1 MDMQI
6 FQVESAKSLPQ
17 KGDVLISSPFLN
29 DHCFTRS
36 VVLLVEHTSEGSMGI
51 IMNKDFSTQMSLNE
65 LVPELEFA
73 PHIPLYKGGPVSRDT
88 VFFLHT
94 LKELSGSFPLGN
106 GLYLNGDFEEVKRL
120 ILERHIDVTTFR
132 FFSGYAGWDSGQ
144 LEKEIE
150 ENAWVVGSSQRENLL
165 NNSVQ
170 QLWKKLLVGMGG
182 RCTIWAKYPLYPSLN

>member
-1 MDMQI
+1 MDMRI
-6 FQVESAKSLPQ
+6 FQVESAKPLPQ
-17 KGDVLISSPFLN
+17 KGDILISSPFLA

-36 VVLLVEHTSEGSMGI
+36 VVLMVEHNGEGSMGI
-51 IMNKDFSTQMSLNE
+51 IMNKDFTTQMSLNE

-73 PHIPLYKGGPVSRDT
+73 PHIPLYKGGPMSRDT

-94 LKELSGSFPLGN
+94 LRELPGSFALGH

-120 ILERHIDVTTFR
+120 ILADNIDLTTFR

-150 ENAWVVGSSQRENLL
+150 ESTWLVGTSKCESLL
-165 NNSVQ
+165 HDSVQ
-170 QLWKKLLVGMGG
+170 QLWKELLVGMGG
-182 RCTIWAKYPLYPSLN
+182 KYTIWAKYPLYPSLN

>member
-6 FQVESAKSLPQ
+6 FQVESTKLLPQ
-17 KGDVLISSPFLN
+17 KGDVLISSPFLS

-36 VVLLVEHTSEGSMGI
+36 VVLMVEHNNEGSMGI

-73 PHIPLYKGGPVSRDT
+73 PYIPLYKGGPVSRDT

-94 LKELSGSFPLGN
+94 LKELSGSFSLGN

-120 ILERHIDVTTFR
+120 ILEGLIDVKTFR
-132 FFSGYAGWDSGQ
+132 FFSGYAGWECGQ

-150 ENAWVVGSSQRENLL
+150 ENAWVVGDSLTESLL
-165 NNSVQ
+165 HESVQ
-170 QLWKKLLVGMGG
+170 RLWKSLLVGMGG
-182 RCTIWAKYPLYPSLN
+182 KCTIWAKYPLYPSLN